1 MDMITSIQSSTSGWF
16 NQGGPS
22 VDMITSTQSS
32 TSGWFSQGGPSVDMI
47 TPIQSSTSGWFSQ
60 GGPSVDMIF
69 NNIIV
74 TQRINDGLV
83 EREKVFSKLIST
95 VN

>member
-32 TSGWFSQGGPSVDMI
+32 TSGWFNQGGPSVDMI
-47 TPIQSSTSGWFSQ
+47 TPIQSSTFIGVYSLTVANNNYNLMFS
-60 GGPSVDMIF
+60 PHC
-69 NNIIV
+69 
-74 TQRINDGLV
+74 
-83 EREKVFSKLIST
+83 LIMYI
-95 VN
+95 